1 MGDTGSL
8 LVGFILS
15 ILCIRFVEINKSA
28 TAALIT
34 SNFSPVLAIS
44 VLIVPLS
51 DMLRILCLR
60 IYYGKSP
67 FAPDRNHIH
76 HRLLDLGMNHR
87 TASFTLYGTSVFF
100 IAMTMLL
107 RKMHSM
113 ELLTLVVLAA
123 LLLNFIPFIIRSFR
137 TSAKYISVPKP
148 KKQTQILK
156 GQPSEV

>member
-28 TAALIT
+28 TAAFIT
-34 SNFSPVLAIS
+34 SSFSPVLAIS

-51 DMLRILCLR
+51 DMLRIFCLR
-60 IYYGKSP
+60 IYNGKSP

-87 TASFTLYGTSVFF
+87 SASITLYATSIFF
-100 IAMTMLL
+100 IAMTFLL

-113 ELLTLVVLAA
+113 ELLTLVISAA
-123 LLLNFIPFIIRSFR
+123 LLLNFIPFIARRFN
-137 TSAKYISVPKP
+137 TSGRYIKMPKAEE
-148 KKQTQILK
+148 QAQVEN
-156 GQPSEV
+156 QAA